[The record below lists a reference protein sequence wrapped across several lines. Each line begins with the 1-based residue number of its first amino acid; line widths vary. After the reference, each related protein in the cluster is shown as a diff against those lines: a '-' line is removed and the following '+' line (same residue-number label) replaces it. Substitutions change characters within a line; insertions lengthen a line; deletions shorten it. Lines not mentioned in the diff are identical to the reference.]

1 MNPATE
7 SSFLNIILQG
17 GNLSLAILFVLLI
30 MSVLSW
36 AVIGW
41 KWVTFKT
48 GMKKA
53 NDYLAKLNL
62 TDSLSDAQARSET
75 FASTYFAKEFQAAI
89 KEYLLARKSL
99 KQAYIT
105 GEKQDFLLRV
115 ERSIEKCIVQ
125 ETMHYDKLL
134 IVLAT
139 ISSSAPFIGLF
150 GTVTGIIDAFYA
162 IGAKGAASI
171 AVVAPGISAALV
183 ATAFGL
189 FAAIPALMAY
199 NVFRNKSSIVRQ
211 EMEAFGFDLI
221 NLFDS
226 EFSKAV
232 TLTAAAK
239 RKTSTIK
246 RSTDRAEKTI
256 GKTAANK

>member
-1 MNPATE
+1 MNPVTE
-7 SSFLNIILQG
+7 SSFIKMILQG
-17 GNLSLAILFVLLI
+17 DSLSLAIVFVLLV

-41 KWVTFKT
+41 KWVTFRT
-48 GMKKA
+48 GMKNA
-53 NDYLAKLNL
+53 ADYLSKL
-62 TDSLSDAQARSET
+62 SLNDGLADAQFRSET
-75 FASTYFAKEFQAAI
+75 FSNTYLAKEFQAAF
-89 KEYLLARKSL
+89 KEYSLTRKNL
-99 KQAYIT
+99 KQAYLR
-105 GEKQDFLLRV
+105 GDKQDFLFRV
-115 ERSIEKCIVQ
+115 ERSIEKCIV
-125 ETMHYDKLL
+125 EEMILYDKML

-150 GTVTGIIDAFYA
+150 GTVTGIIDAFYN

-199 NVFRNKSSIVRQ
+199 NVFRNKSRIIRQ

-221 NLFDS
+221 NLFDN
-226 EFSKAV
+226 EFSKSV
-232 TLTAAAK
+232 TLLAAAN
-239 RKTSTIK
+239 RKAGATK
-246 RSTDRAEKTI
+246 RSADRAEKT
-256 GKTAANK
+256 TRRTTANK